1 MSLGIIWR
9 ICLNTDPWARP
20 PSEILIRRS
29 EVGPRI
35 CILTHSPGDANA
47 GGSRTVP
54 VACSL
59 RKHFCKPFSRTLIF
73 WSSLMTSEKQQKRQ
87 KLLTHLGRTLLTL
100 ETMYS
105 SYILL
110 LPEGKVL
117 PIAAPC
123 SSAAILMHRT
133 LPDIWSV
140 VQTEACRACEWVW
153 ANNSKLCT
161 NCKGRA

>member
-1 MSLGIIWR
+1 
-9 ICLNTDPWARP
+9 
-20 PSEILIRRS
+20 
-29 EVGPRI
+29 
-35 CILTHSPGDANA
+35 
-47 GGSRTVP
+47 
-54 VACSL
+54 
-59 RKHFCKPFSRTLIF
+59 
-73 WSSLMTSEKQQKRQ
+73 MTSEKQQKRQ

-100 ETMYS
+100 ETVYS

-123 SSAAILMHRT
+123 SSVAILMHRT

-161 NCKGRA
+161 NGKARA